1 MSDILGVNVAFC
13 DSSVKVI

>member
-1 MSDILGVNVAFC
+1 MLGVNVAFC